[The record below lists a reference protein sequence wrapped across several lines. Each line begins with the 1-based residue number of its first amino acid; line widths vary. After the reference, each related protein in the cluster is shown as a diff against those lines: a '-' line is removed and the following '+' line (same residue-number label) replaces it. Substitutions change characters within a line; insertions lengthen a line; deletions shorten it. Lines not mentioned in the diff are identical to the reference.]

1 MNIDAYNLDS
11 LRALVR
17 KLEKENQNLKQ
28 KLNEANIPY
37 SSENIFDE
45 SLQENAEYDLDQGGR
60 IMERY
65 ITENMAKWYF
75 SMLQLYRE
83 LVWHG
88 GMNLLG
94 KVDAWD
100 NLIRIKSESVAQELM
115 GMIQEEKSGIIV
127 PEVLK

>member
-37 SSENIFDE
+37 NSENIFVE
-45 SLQENAEYDLDQGGR
+45 SSEENAEYDLDQGGR

-65 ITENMAKWYF
+65 ITEK
-75 SMLQLYRE
+75 E
-83 LVWHG
+83 
-88 GMNLLG
+88 
-94 KVDAWD
+94 
-100 NLIRIKSESVAQELM
+100 I
-115 GMIQEEKSGIIV
+115 
-127 PEVLK
+127 